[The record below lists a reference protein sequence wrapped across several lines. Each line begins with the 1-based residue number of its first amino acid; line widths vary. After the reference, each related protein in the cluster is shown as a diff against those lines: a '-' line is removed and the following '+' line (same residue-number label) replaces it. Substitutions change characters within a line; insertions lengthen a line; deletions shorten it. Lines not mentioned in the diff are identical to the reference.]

1 MQGIEYNH
9 QNNNYDESKMNTE
22 EFIENA
28 RTVHSDRYEY
38 RKAIYAGVTKKIVV
52 TCAVHGDFETTPNSH
67 LKGRNCTKCAGKA
80 KLTTVEFIKNAV
92 SVHGGRYDYSRAN
105 YINRSTKVEIICP
118 EHGVFWQDPGSH
130 VNSKS
135 KCPSCVGRVKI
146 TKEIFKNR
154 SNSIHNNK
162 YDYSKSEFE
171 ASDQKIIII
180 CPEHGEFEQTAY
192 AHMLGHGCI
201 PCGAQKCASS
211 SRSTIEKFIDKA
223 RNLHGDKYDYSK
235 SIYVN
240 SNFNIEISCKEHG
253 VFLQT
258 PHGHL
263 DSTGCPM
270 CSSVAPVSKEDFIKR
285 AEFVHGDK
293 YSYNNT
299 VYKNMTQKVLVECHA
314 HGEFLTLPKDH
325 VAKKSGCPKCAR
337 EATSSAGEKEVA
349 DWLESQGIAVIR
361 NDRQVLDGFE
371 LDIYIPESRIG
382 IEFNGAYWHH
392 DERLQHPR
400 IHETKALRAGKLGAT
415 IISVW
420 DFDWIAKKEFI
431 KQMILHRLGKSKAD
445 KFNARD
451 CQIKTITS
459 KESSVFYEKTH
470 IQGKAWRAKVNYGL
484 FIEEKLIGCMSF
496 SQAAS
501 RRGKTGSDEWE
512 LIRYSTAGIVRGG
525 ASKLFSHFIK
535 NNSPAVVWSYSDRQ
549 HFAGSLYTALNFK
562 NDGELP
568 ADYKVYH
575 QNSNTLWHKS
585 AWQRKHIQKRL
596 IELGSKECFNPNTDK
611 RTEKEMQKLT
621 GALRIRDSGKIRWKW
636 EQKSPH

>member
-1 MQGIEYNH
+1 MQV
-9 QNNNYDESKMNTE
+9 KMNTE
-22 EFIENA
+22 EFIKNA
-28 RTVHSDRYEY
+28 RAVHSDRYEY
-38 RKAIYAGVTKKIVV
+38 RKTIYTGVKKKIVI
-52 TCAVHGDFETTPNSH
+52 TCAIHGDFETIPWTH
-67 LKGRNCTKCAGKA
+67 LRGSNCTKCAGKVR
-80 KLTTVEFIKNAV
+80 LTTEEFVRNAV
-92 SVHGGRYDYSRAN
+92 SVHGDRYDYSRTK
-105 YINRSTKVEIICP
+105 YVNRKTKVEIICP
-118 EHGVFWQDPGSH
+118 DHGEFLQEPGNH

-135 KCPSCVGRVKI
+135 KCPIC
-146 TKEIFKNR
+146 TKNFKLTIIDFIER
-154 SNSIHNNK
+154 STEKHGNK

-171 ASDQKIIII
+171 SAEKKITII
-180 CPEHGEFEQTAY
+180 CPEHGEFEQIAY

-201 PCGAQKCASS
+201 PCGIEKCASS
-211 SRSTIEKFIDKA
+211 SRRTLEEFIKEA

-235 SIYVN
+235 SSYKN
-240 SNFNIEISCKEHG
+240 STTQIEIICQDHG
-253 VFLQT
+253 SFWQIPQDHIT
-258 PHGHL
+258 RYGC
-263 DSTGCPM
+263 STCAER
-270 CSSVAPVSKEDFIKR
+270 APITADQFIERSR
-285 AEFVHGDK
+285 AVHGDK
-293 YSYNNT
+293 YNYENLIYNGFRKPATITCLN
-299 VYKNMTQKVLVECHA
+299 
-314 HGEFLTLPKDH
+314 HGEFIQDARTH
-325 VAKKSGCPKCAR
+325 AEGHGCPKCAR

-349 DWLESQGIAVIR
+349 DWLESQNIAVIR

-400 IHETKALRAGKLGAT
+400 IHETKALRAGKLGIT

-420 DFDWIAKKEFI
+420 DFDWIAKKEFVQ
-431 KQMILHRLGKSKAD
+431 QMILHRLGKSKAD

-459 KESSVFYEKTH
+459 KESSIFYEKTH

-484 FIEEKLIGCMSF
+484 FIKENLIGCMSF

-596 IELGSKECFNPNTDK
+596 IELGSKECFDPNTDA
-611 RTEKEMQKLT
+611 RTEKEMQALV
-621 GALRIRDSGKIRWKW
+621 GVLRIRDSGKIRWKW
-636 EQKSPH
+636 G